1 MKLILV
7 RHTKVVV
14 PQGICYGQ
22 TDVELASS
30 YERERSIII
39 SLLGE
44 DSFINIYSSPLK
56 RCLVLANNIAPSGI
70 EVMQDKR
77 LQELDF
83 GEWEMR
89 SWDDISDSKH
99 ASLWFDDFLNV
110 ACPGGE
116 SYKGLLRR
124 VEDFIHD
131 LKKEYVDGKVLIV
144 THGGVV
150 RAFHAILNKI
160 EPDKAFDLKVEYG
173 EVMEFTV

>member
-7 RHTKVVV
+7 RHTKVAV
-14 PQGICYGQ
+14 PEGICYGQ

-30 YERERSIII
+30 YEREKSIII

-44 DSFINIYSSPLK
+44 DSFLNIYSSPLK
-56 RCLVLANNIAPSGI
+56 RCLVLAKDIAPSGI
-70 EVMQDKR
+70 EVVQDKR

-83 GEWEMR
+83 GEWEMQP
-89 SWDDISDSKH
+89 WDDISDSKN

-116 SYKGLLRR
+116 SYKDLLKR
-124 VEDFIHD
+124 VEGFIHD
-131 LKKEYVDGKVLIV
+131 LKKEQVDGKVLII
-144 THGGVV
+144 THGGIV

>member
-83 GEWEMR
+83 GEW
-89 SWDDISDSKH
+89 
-99 ASLWFDDFLNV
+99 
-110 ACPGGE
+110 
-116 SYKGLLRR
+116 
-124 VEDFIHD
+124 
-131 LKKEYVDGKVLIV
+131 
-144 THGGVV
+144 
-150 RAFHAILNKI
+150 
-160 EPDKAFDLKVEYG
+160 
-173 EVMEFTV
+173 